1 MKLKDC
7 KRGIKVIV
15 FDHVQGKWQGVIA
28 EVYENT
34 VYVVDPNNTSYILAW
49 IRGVYYPEQLQ
60 EVKEKPK
67 KRIKK

>member
-7 KRGIKVIV
+7 KKGTKVLV

-28 EVYENT
+28 EVYESSI
-34 VYVVDPNNTSYILAW
+34 YVVDPNNASNIMAW
-49 IRGVYYPEQLQ
+49 RRGIYYPEQLQ
-60 EVKEKPK
+60 EVETKTK